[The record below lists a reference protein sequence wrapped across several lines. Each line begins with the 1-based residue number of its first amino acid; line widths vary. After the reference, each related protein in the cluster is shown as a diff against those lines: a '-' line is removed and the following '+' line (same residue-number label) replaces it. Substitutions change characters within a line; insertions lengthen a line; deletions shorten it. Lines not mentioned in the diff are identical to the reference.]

1 MSHSKLT
8 LIGMASYLASEGV
21 DLFGDMTLPE
31 GIDKD
36 LLVNTFL
43 QRGGEFEV
51 IYSDP
56 YFLKTQIG
64 YWSRKWERTF
74 TKWVYVLDQE
84 YEPLYNL
91 DVFEEWDEEHNQLKK
106 FNGSIAKIGGSTDT
120 NNLTQTN
127 DLTRTDDLKTATNT
141 DVTTEN
147 TRSAMDSATYQ
158 PYTKEQTTGDEDDN
172 TVKNTGTVKDTGT
185 VKNTGSVTRTDNE
198 TIGTDNT
205 ENNKLTDKHR
215 SHRFG
220 NQGITMSQ
228 QMLEAEL
235 NVQKWNL
242 YDHITDIFLQE
253 FVIPIYE

>member
-64 YWSRKWERTF
+64 YWSRKCERTF

-106 FNGSIAKIGGSTDT
+106 FNGSIAKIGGSEDI
-120 NNLTQTN
+120 NDLTQTN
-127 DLTRTDDLKTATNT
+127 DLQTATNT
-141 DVTTEN
+141 DITTEN
-147 TRSAMDSATYQ
+147 TRSAMDSTTYQ
-158 PYTKEQTTGDEDDN
+158 PYTKEQITGDEDDN
-172 TVKNTGTVKDTGT
+172 TVKNTGTVT
-185 VKNTGSVTRTDNE
+185 NTGSVTRSDSEN
-198 TIGTDNT
+198 IGTVNSED
-205 ENNKLTDKHR
+205 NKLTDKHKA
-215 SHRFG
+215 HRFG